1 MVLHY
6 RYQRKNGKEV
16 FKNKEVNMKGK
27 IYCIGTGPG
36 NQDLISERALKAI
49 EESSVVA
56 GYGVYIDL
64 IPELLEG
71 KELITT
77 PMRQEVLRCE
87 MAVKK
92 AEEGLTVSLISSGD
106 AGVYGMAGLLYE
118 TAENSGVE
126 IEVVPGISAVLA
138 AAAKLGAPLTHD
150 FAVISLSDL
159 LTPWEKIEKRLK
171 NAAEAE
177 FIISIYNPASKKR
190 ADYLKRACEI
200 MSPYINGDTLCGY
213 VRNCERE
220 NEETGI
226 LTFNEL
232 KDFQADM
239 FTLIIIGNSTTKLI
253 NNRLVTP
260 RGYKRV

>member
-1 MVLHY
+1 
-6 RYQRKNGKEV
+6 
-16 FKNKEVNMKGK
+16 MKGK
-27 IYCIGTGPG
+27 LYVIGTGPG
-36 NQDLISERALKAI
+36 HDDLISSRALKAI
-49 EESSVVA
+49 EESSVIA
-56 GYGVYIDL
+56 GYGVYTDL
-64 IPELLEG
+64 IAHKIEG
-71 KELITT
+71 KEIITT
-77 PMRQEVLRCE
+77 PMKQEVARCE
-87 MAVKK
+87 K
-92 AEEGLTVSLISSGD
+92 AIEVAKSGKVVSLISSGD
-106 AGVYGMAGLLYE
+106 AGVYGMAGLLFE

-159 LTPWEKIEKRLK
+159 LTPWEKIEKRLI